1 MSMSQEVVRTAN
13 KAKSEPASSSMTR
26 FHEQSHFWGRLT
38 ILLVMIASVGLPMYL
53 SFVLGAHPGWG
64 AIFAGLLGYAAFIGV
79 LWIVE
84 PVTYFPILG
93 IGGTYIAFLSGN
105 IANLCVPCSSAA
117 QKAVGAE
124 LGTQKAEIAGVLGI
138 ALASLTNTIV
148 IILTVLGGTFIVNL
162 IPESIQ
168 ASFVFV
174 LPAIFGAV
182 LGQFAFSKPKYG
194 VMAVLLGIG
203 VFFSPIP
210 SLIKIA
216 SCVAISIAVIYNV
229 EKAKDKK
236 AHG

>member
-1 MSMSQEVVRTAN
+1 MSMSQEVVRTAS
-13 KAKSEPASSSMTR
+13 KAKSERASSSMTR

-236 AHG
+236 ANG

>member
-1 MSMSQEVVRTAN
+1 MSMSQEVVRTAS
-13 KAKSEPASSSMTR
+13 KAKSVPASSSMTR

-236 AHG
+236 ANG